1 MRGARDISKVPL
13 REVSIRSSRQQMM
26 KIIKTDSVMIIKL
39 MGNKS
44 KTINKVRY
52 AREEARNGGKS
63 RYLLF

>member
-26 KIIKTDSVMIIKL
+26 KIIKMDSVMIIKL

-44 KTINKVRY
+44 KTIN
-52 AREEARNGGKS
+52 
-63 RYLLF
+63 